1 VDVTLID
8 SDDATRNIVAMRSN
22 VASEIICVFSYSLW
36 LLRPENPMLH
46 QQAVEVVLR
55 AAEFELTGQYW
66 QLAFPISALYWPS
79 AHAVQLLLA
88 AFYWRR
94 DWNHLPSQ
102 VRKNDMFGMEAT
114 NSPF

>member
-1 VDVTLID
+1 MECVL
-8 SDDATRNIVAMRSN
+8 MW
-22 VASEIICVFSYSLW
+22 ICKVFILACPHHVYSGV
-36 LLRPENPMLH
+36 R
-46 QQAVEVVLR
+46 
-55 AAEFELTGQYW
+55 F
-66 QLAFPISALYWPS
+66 
-79 AHAVQLLLA
+79 LA